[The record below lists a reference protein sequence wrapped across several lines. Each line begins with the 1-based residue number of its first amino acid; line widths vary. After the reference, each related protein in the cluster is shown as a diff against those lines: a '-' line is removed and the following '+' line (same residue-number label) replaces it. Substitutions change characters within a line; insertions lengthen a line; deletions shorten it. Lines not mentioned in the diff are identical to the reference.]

1 MPNLRGASPVGREE
15 GSRSNAARTGSS
27 GSPRRRRHN
36 LKRVL
41 GPVKTRVERRAIR
54 DELASLQG
62 TRAKGGVRLIVE
74 AQHASQ
80 LRTLAERLAEQ
91 AGGMYIASAH
101 WRGEGRGQ
109 APRRRGVLV
118 LG

>member
-1 MPNLRGASPVGREE
+1 MPNLRGASAVGREE

-27 GSPRRRRHN
+27 GSPRRRRRN

-62 TRAKGGVRLIVE
+62 TRRRAGSGRESKPSAPVSYEHWQSDWQSKQGAGISRPHTGG
-74 AQHASQ
+74 
-80 LRTLAERLAEQ
+80 
-91 AGGMYIASAH
+91 
-101 WRGEGRGQ
+101 GRGQ

>member
-27 GSPRRRRHN
+27 GSPRRRRRN

-41 GPVKTRVERRAIR
+41 GLVKTRDEQRAIR
-54 DELASLQG
+54 EELASLQG
-62 TRAKGGVRLIVE
+62 IRTKGGVRLIGE
-74 AQHASQ
+74 AQRANQ

-91 AGGMYIASAH
+91 AGAGKSRPH
-101 WRGEGRGQ
+101 K
-109 APRRRGVLV
+109 
-118 LG
+118 